1 LDYILLFEHIITIL
15 SQGIL
20 TFTYISPFMFDFFAI
35 LVFLLGLLV
44 SFVVGGNNSVP
55 SVAILIST
63 RVIKTRYSI
72 LIASI
77 SMFLGASLGSF
88 SMQKFAERAIRGP
101 LYILEMV
108 FFSTLLI
115 SLISFLILSKRG
127 IPTSLSQMIYPSL
140 TIIALI
146 SDGVLVINLHTL
158 LLVISSWIFSP
169 IISILLTISLYF
181 LIRRYIDRIE
191 NSLIKVIKFYRL
203 IILASCSFIVF
214 VLGAN
219 TIGLLVSLGLVSF
232 PHNIVELTYA
242 VGASL
247 GTFTLSK
254 RAAIKVGFKI
264 TKLGYTSSS
273 SVMLGS
279 FLTSEVFTLMGIP
292 ISLTQITMGGIIGLS
307 LLNMSNKSTSSNV
320 RNVIK
325 NWTMAPLLCMMGS
338 LVAFESTSALVFLHA
353 L

>member
-1 LDYILLFEHIITIL
+1 
-15 SQGIL
+15 
-20 TFTYISPFMFDFFAI
+20 
-35 LVFLLGLLV
+35 
-44 SFVVGGNNSVP
+44 
-55 SVAILIST
+55 
-63 RVIKTRYSI
+63 
-72 LIASI
+72 
-77 SMFLGASLGSF
+77 
-88 SMQKFAERAIRGP
+88 
-101 LYILEMV
+101 
-108 FFSTLLI
+108 
-115 SLISFLILSKRG
+115 
-127 IPTSLSQMIYPSL
+127 MIYPSL